1 MDDALGDALV
11 IEVGDL
17 LAQDEVFEQRR
28 PALARLER
36 GRGLEHRAADHRDA
50 AVVADLDFAVDEGA
64 NLRLTFFA
72 ASVDLRSVP
81 PVGFDIVEHRRRAA
95 VDDFAARERDR
106 VVERVR
112 DHEIEDAVAEPY
124 DPLPT
129 LWPRSYMLDLTP
141 DSFGGQML
149 GELLVQRWQ
158 AGATRLKLAPDGRA
172 VSLSD
177 HSDDTEFLDMSGNGA
192 WTYLEDTLDPNLHNY
207 GPAVMY
213 DTGKIAYID
222 DAGQCSFGELAERV
236 NRFGNHLR
244 SLGLQMEDRIL
255 IAMHDSID
263 WPVAFLGAIK
273 AGIVPLPINT
283 YLRPRDYLYYLN
295 DSGAKACLVDVSLVK
310 AIDEIRRHL
319 NSVRVF
325 GVLGGAAAGYERVE
339 AGLDAAATERET
351 LPRAPDDMAFWLYSS
366 GSTGDPKGVVHT
378 HDHLYWAAEL
388 CGLNG
393 YGFRRDDVIGCPPK
407 MFFAMG
413 LGGQV
418 YFPMR
423 VGAATLVSATPITP
437 KRVWQQWIKHRP
449 TIAMAVPT
457 LLAGMLQVAEKEIGR
472 EAARRACE
480 RLRFVNSAGEILP
493 PALMQ
498 RWKDYTG
505 SEVLDGVGTTEM
517 THLFVIN
524 RPGRAVPG
532 SCGRIVEGG
541 APARELTCT
550 LTWPSLTRRSLLS
563 KSSFRSREVTP
574 TCIFGTDFLVSTISW
589 LIPSTST
596 IRILPCSRRPIHLWP
611 IARAPT
617 SS

>member
-1 MDDALGDALV
+1 MAARNIAGRPGLDGNVVDYLFREGLKPETLDRVLLHGDDRDVTYREIHARTCQAGNYLAALG
-11 IEVGDL
+11 
-17 LAQDEVFEQRR
+17 
-28 PALARLER
+28 
-36 GRGLEHRAADHRDA
+36 
-50 AVVADLDFAVDEGA
+50 
-64 NLRLTFFA
+64 
-72 ASVDLRSVP
+72 
-81 PVGFDIVEHRRRAA
+81 
-95 VDDFAARERDR
+95 
-106 VVERVR
+106 
-112 DHEIEDAVAEPY
+112 
-124 DPLPT
+124 
-129 LWPRSYMLDLTP
+129 
-141 DSFGGQML
+141 
-149 GELLVQRWQ
+149 
-158 AGATRLKLAPDGRA
+158 LAPGDRMLMSVMDGP
-172 VSLSD
+172 
-177 HSDDTEFLDMSGNGA
+177 EF
-192 WTYLEDTLDPNLHNY
+192 
-207 GPAVMY
+207 
-213 DTGKIAYID
+213 
-222 DAGQCSFGELAERV
+222 
-236 NRFGNHLR
+236 
-244 SLGLQMEDRIL
+244 
-255 IAMHDSID
+255 
-263 WPVAFLGAIK
+263 VALFLGAIK

-532 SCGRIVEGG
+532 SCGRIVEGFRH
-541 APARELTCT
+541 AILDDARK
-550 LTWPSLTRRSLLS
+550 P
-563 KSSFRSREVTP
+563 VP
-574 TCIFGTDFLVSTISW
+574 
-589 LIPSTST
+589 
-596 IRILPCSRRPIHLWP
+596 
-611 IARAPT
+611 
-617 SS
+617 